1 MSLILVTSR
10 SGGTKHYHFGVH
22 YWFLLSLI
30 FVAAM
35 IGAFYVG
42 FTQGIASQTT
52 DTIVVDLKK
61 EIDKQNNSINEI
73 TDHAE
78 ESINALAVRLGELK
92 AHVIRLD
99 ALGERLVKKA
109 KLEKGEFNFD
119 QMPALGGP
127 DSIGQPDSKMPMS
140 EFIAEL
146 DSLSSQLEHR
156 SVQLAVME
164 SILMNKELQSE
175 LRPSGRPVKSGW
187 ISSHFGKR
195 TDPFTGRPAH
205 HDGIDI
211 AGKEGSDVIAV
222 ASGVVTWAGTRY
234 GYGELVEINHGNGY
248 VTRYGHNKYILVSKG
263 QAVKKGEAISLMGSS
278 GRSTGPHVHFEVI
291 RNGRTVN
298 PIRYVKAK

>member
-10 SGGTKHYHFGVH
+10 SSGTKHYHFGVH
-22 YWFLLSLI
+22 YWFLLFLV
-30 FVAAM
+30 FVGVI
-35 IGAFYVG
+35 IGALYIG
-42 FTQGIASQTT
+42 FKQGITNQTT
-52 DTIVVDLKK
+52 DTIIVDLKK
-61 EIDKQNNSINEI
+61 EIYKQNNSINDI
-73 TDHAE
+73 TGHAE

-109 KLEKGEFNFD
+109 KLEKGEFNFG
-119 QMPALGGP
+119 QVPALGGP
-127 DSIGQPDSKMPMS
+127 DSISPSGIKMSMS
-140 EFIAEL
+140 DFIVEL
-146 DSLSSQLEHR
+146 DRLASQLEHR
-156 SVQLAVME
+156 SVQLSVME
-164 SILMNKELQSE
+164 SMLMNKELQDE

-187 ISSHFGKR
+187 ISSHFGER
-195 TDPFTGRPAH
+195 TDPFTGRLAH

-222 ASGVVTWAGTRY
+222 ASGVTTWADTRY

-248 VTRYGHNKYILVSKG
+248 VTRYGHNKQILVKKG
-263 QAVKKGEAISLMGSS
+263 QAVKKGETIALMGSS